1 MSDDMKLLK
10 SRLEKRLKEAAAENG
25 GVIDHEAMEGTA
37 GGIMIALYEIDHLH
51 EPELWIDDLIE
62 LKKLPFPEA
71 LACN

>member
-10 SRLEKRLKEAAAENG
+10 SRLEKRLKEESG
-25 GVIDHEAMEGTA
+25 GTIDHEAMNGIA

-51 EPELWIDDLIE
+51 EPELWIEDLIE
-62 LKKLPFPEA
+62 LKKLPSPEA